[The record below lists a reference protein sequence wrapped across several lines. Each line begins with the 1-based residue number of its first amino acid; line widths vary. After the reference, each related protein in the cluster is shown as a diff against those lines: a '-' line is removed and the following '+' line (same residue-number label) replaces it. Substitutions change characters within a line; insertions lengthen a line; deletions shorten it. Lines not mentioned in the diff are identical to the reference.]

1 MTLSRTASPL
11 GRDGGGPSQP
21 QPRLALPLRD
31 AHEVPGTLLGK
42 NHGKKKSKQKGPAW
56 QSEIESKEAGRVPP
70 PLLST
75 SPEGMGTEPYASEM
89 QPKAVSTSRPAILV
103 LLRETNS
110 FGRCCASCFVS
121 RNLTVGFWLAESA
134 ICCAARTSSERGTP
148 SG

>member
-1 MTLSRTASPL
+1 MERKSPNKKGRLGNRKSRA
-11 GRDGGGPSQP
+11 
-21 QPRLALPLRD
+21 
-31 AHEVPGTLLGK
+31 
-42 NHGKKKSKQKGPAW
+42 KKLVVS
-56 QSEIESKEAGRVPP
+56 PP